1 MPEGGG
7 GERRTRVLLQP
18 NLNAA
23 SCANSSPKPSIMPL
37 MKGKNRLMA
46 TPRMIDQIVGG
57 LYNTTAPPL
66 LPGEEDGEADRPSF
80 WLAEYCSLSVRMVTP
95 DSVIGFGGS
104 SEDMIFGC
112 ERNSLDGSW
121 WWREGDWAPT
131 TSDIKGAMLKMGDG
145 LELLMDRRDLDAG
158 SNGVWFWTHNLPH
171 TRQGLD
177 WLHRRSAF
185 AGGAVWLGGAIR

>member
-1 MPEGGG
+1 MVSKMSQISTEMDIGMPEGGG

-80 WLAEYCSLSVRMVTP
+80 WLVEYCSLSVRMVTP

-104 SEDMIFGC
+104 SEDMILEAREALWTVVGGG
-112 ERNSLDGSW
+112 EREIGRRRQAIS
-121 WWREGDWAPT
+121 RE
-131 TSDIKGAMLKMGDG
+131 
-145 LELLMDRRDLDAG
+145 RC
-158 SNGVWFWTHNLPH
+158 
-171 TRQGLD
+171 
-177 WLHRRSAF
+177 
-185 AGGAVWLGGAIR
+185 